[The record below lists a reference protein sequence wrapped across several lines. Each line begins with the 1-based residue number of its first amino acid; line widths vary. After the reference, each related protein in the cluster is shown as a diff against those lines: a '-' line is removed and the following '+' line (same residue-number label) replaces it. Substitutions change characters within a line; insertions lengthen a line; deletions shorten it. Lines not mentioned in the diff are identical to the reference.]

1 MMTAIDQVANQN
13 HLQMIKAILP
23 YLPPN
28 NQQSICFCIKMMEL
42 QNISAYYRSHTC
54 CVQSL
59 SAASAAHPSEILND
73 IRNYCDES
81 EQAIVDQLLQTISMI
96 ELYTAMAQNPQTPAG
111 FSETFY
117 SSDAYTKKEESTEK
131 ESSI

>member
-13 HLQMIKAILP
+13 HLQLIKAILP

-28 NQQSICFCIKMMEL
+28 NQQNICYCIKMMEL

-59 SAASAAHPSEILND
+59 SAASSAHPSEILND

-81 EQAIVDQLLQTISMI
+81 EQAIVDQLLQTLSMI
-96 ELYTAMAQNPQTPAG
+96 ELYTAMAQNSQAPAG
-111 FSETFY
+111 FPETFY
-117 SSDAYTKKEESTEK
+117 SPDAYTKKEEIT
-131 ESSI
+131 